1 MGHPHG
7 HGYRWTLSC
16 HKLGLAQV
24 TLTATAA
31 GGHCLV
37 PSFPTQSHS
46 PLLIQGVPDSSVS
59 QAAGQT
65 VWLWWLNSGVL
76 TQGALGRLQIKGE
89 QSSLCLL
96 HWKGEQAQRS
106 PDAVI
111 HATL

>member
-65 VWLWWLNSGVL
+65 VAVVAELWSL
-76 TQGALGRLQIKGE
+76 TQGALGRLQIQGE
-89 QSSLCLL
+89 QSRLRLL
-96 HWKGEQAQRS
+96 HWTGEQAHES
-106 PDAVI
+106 
-111 HATL
+111 